1 MPSPWIVSC
10 ESEPIHMPGAIQ
22 GWGALLVARETDLIV
37 RHASANLSEFI
48 DIPAGDAIGRPLGA
62 VLDRAI
68 VASLVAGST
77 PQSPPGALTAIV
89 RTAAG
94 HRAFALSSYR
104 LNDSIYIEMEP
115 PPGAGAF
122 DTWSEAR
129 GVVAALRGAPDLT
142 SLFAVAATEMRHA
155 TGFDRSMVYRF
166 DAIGHGEVVAEDCAA
181 DLESFLGTHY
191 PASDVPRQARRLYLR
206 QRVRVIEDVQAPAVA
221 LLHAADAPK
230 SPDLSMSA
238 LRAVSPIHLEYLRN
252 MGVRASVAVSLT
264 VDGALWG
271 MLVCHH
277 RGPRCAASGTRALA
291 DLIGQVVSM
300 MIGTLRETE
309 VRADVARY
317 RARVASLAGKLAEQQ
332 DGIAGLLAALAK
344 DGPALMA
351 VCDAS
356 GAIVRLGGRMVS
368 LGNAPEGVAATDFL
382 DTLVATAPHGGEA
395 FATAETGPLLAVE
408 QAEALRDR
416 AAGALLL
423 PLIHTSGDCIVWVR
437 PEQART
443 VRWGGDPSAQLDGE
457 AIAGALSPRRS
468 FAVWKQEVRGQ
479 SVAWTP
485 AQIEAAYGLR
495 RAIDHALMRCA
506 EFELAR
512 LRQHDALTGLPN
524 RRLLR
529 DWLDAWAHERSDC
542 FLLIVD
548 IDRFKSLNEA
558 VGERLGDRVL
568 IEAASRIVRVAAGPG
583 EMIARIGSSAFGV
596 FGHAMDPGAA
606 RALAEALR
614 AAMAEPFEVAGKPIR
629 VTASVGIAPAVA
641 DAPGGDAVADAPGNN
656 ADEMMARAD
665 IALQSARARGGN
677 RSQMFA
683 SELRSGA
690 GRRMEI
696 EQELRAVLDGDSARA
711 GALRLAYQPC
721 VALSNSHTLLPPL
734 RGFEALLRW
743 QHPALG
749 DIPPGEFIGIAE
761 NCGLIE
767 AVGDWVMRQAI
778 KQLAEWRT
786 LAGGLPYAT
795 WRVAVNVSPLQ
806 LARPAFAAEVIALL
820 AEHDLP
826 PHCLTIEVTEGVFS
840 DERAAAVVA
849 EMRQFGLK
857 IAVDDFG
864 IGYSSLSCLRRL
876 PVDELKLDRCFLQR
890 SDGGALHED
899 LLGALVQLARSVG
912 LTVLA
917 EGVETEEHLAAVA
930 AAGCDAAQGWLFA
943 RALPPDE
950 AAEWIAS
957 ASPIAITEHARP
969 KLPFSFRDIVE
980 AANEAVVVTDA
991 DLEAPGPI
999 IVYVNPAFI
1008 RMTGWKLG
1016 DVVGKSPRLLQG
1028 PKTDIKVLS
1037 AMTQALRDGRSAHA
1051 RAVNYARSG
1060 MPYWCDIHASPLHD
1074 QHGRVTHF
1082 VAIERDVTHA
1092 VRRIDDL
1099 EALVERDP
1107 LTSIANRRGLE
1118 RFAAS
1123 VPTQA
1128 SLPLCV
1134 AYIDIDRFKDV
1145 NDSFGHATGDALLLG
1160 LADLLCENMRRADF
1174 IGRLGGDEFL
1184 VCMPAILPSDA
1195 RSVAERLHRSI
1206 AAHAFETPVG
1216 PLRINCS
1223 VGVAA
1228 MRPEDTGLAEVIAR
1242 ADAALYQA
1250 KLAGRGRVAMDGV
1263 AVAGVVQGEQVHP
1276 LPSC

>member
-1 MPSPWIVSC
+1 
-10 ESEPIHMPGAIQ
+10 
-22 GWGALLVARETDLIV
+22 
-37 RHASANLSEFI
+37 
-48 DIPAGDAIGRPLGA
+48 
-62 VLDRAI
+62 
-68 VASLVAGST
+68 
-77 PQSPPGALTAIV
+77 
-89 RTAAG
+89 
-94 HRAFALSSYR
+94 
-104 LNDSIYIEMEP
+104 
-115 PPGAGAF
+115 
-122 DTWSEAR
+122 
-129 GVVAALRGAPDLT
+129 
-142 SLFAVAATEMRHA
+142 
-155 TGFDRSMVYRF
+155 
-166 DAIGHGEVVAEDCAA
+166 
-181 DLESFLGTHY
+181 
-191 PASDVPRQARRLYLR
+191 
-206 QRVRVIEDVQAPAVA
+206 
-221 LLHAADAPK
+221 
-230 SPDLSMSA
+230 
-238 LRAVSPIHLEYLRN
+238 
-252 MGVRASVAVSLT
+252 
-264 VDGALWG
+264 
-271 MLVCHH
+271 
-277 RGPRCAASGTRALA
+277 
-291 DLIGQVVSM
+291 M
-300 MIGTLRETE
+300 MIGTLRDTE

-317 RARVASLAGKLAEQQ
+317 RARVAALAGRLAEQR

-351 VCDAS
+351 VCEAS
-356 GAIVRLGGRMVS
+356 GVIVRLGVRTVS
-368 LGNAPEGVAATDFL
+368 LGNAPEGAAATDLL
-382 DTLVATAPHGGEA
+382 DTLMGVAPLGGEA
-395 FATAETGPLLAVE
+395 FATAETGSLLTAQ

-423 PLIHTSGDCIVWVR
+423 PLIHAPGDCVVWVR

-457 AIAGALSPRRS
+457 AISGVLSPRRS
-468 FAVWKQEVRGQ
+468 FAAWKQEVRGQ

-495 RAIDHALMRCA
+495 RAIDHALVHCA
-506 EFELAR
+506 EFELVR

-529 DWLDAWAHERSDC
+529 EWLDTWAHERPDGY
-542 FLLIVD
+542 LLIVE

-558 VGERLGDRVL
+558 VGEKLGDRVL
-568 IEAASRIVRVAAGPG
+568 IDAAARIARVAAGPA
-583 EMIARIGSSAFGV
+583 EMVARIGSAAFGV
-596 FGHAMDPGAA
+596 FGHAMDLGAGS
-606 RALAEALR
+606 ALAEALR
-614 AAMAEPFEVAGKPIR
+614 TAMAEPFELGGKPIR
-629 VTASVGIAPAVA
+629 VTASVGIVPAGA
-641 DAPGGDAVADAPGNN
+641 DTAGYS

-665 IALQSARARGGN
+665 IALQSASARGGN
-677 RSQMFA
+677 RSQMFG

-690 GRRMEI
+690 GRRMDI

-711 GALRLAYQPC
+711 GAFRLAYQPC
-721 VALSNSHTLLPPL
+721 VALSNNNAGVPPL

-743 QHPALG
+743 EHPRLG
-749 DIPPGEFIGIAE
+749 NIPPGEFIGIAE

-778 KQLAEWRT
+778 AQIADWRGM
-786 LAGGLPYAT
+786 AGGLPYAT
-795 WRVAVNVSPLQ
+795 WRVAVNVSPHQ

-820 AEHDLP
+820 AERDLP

-849 EMRQFGLK
+849 EMRQSGLK

-876 PVDELKLDRCFLQR
+876 PVDELKLDRSFLQR

-912 LTVLA
+912 LSVLA
-917 EGVETEEHLAAVA
+917 EGVETEEHLAAVS

-950 AAEWIAS
+950 AAEWIAGAS
-957 ASPIAITEHARP
+957 AIAITENARP

-991 DLEAPGPI
+991 DLDAPGPI
-999 IVYVNPAFI
+999 IVYVNPAFS

-1016 DVVGKSPRLLQG
+1016 DVLGKSPRMLQG
-1028 PKTDIKVLS
+1028 PKTNNKVLT
-1037 AMTQALRDGRSAHA
+1037 AMTQALREGRSAHA

-1060 MPYWCDIHASPLHD
+1060 MPYWCEIHASPLHD

-1082 VAIERDVTHA
+1082 VAIERDVTHTM
-1092 VRRIDDL
+1092 RRLDDL

-1107 LTSIANRRGLE
+1107 LTGIANRRGLE

-1123 VPTQA
+1123 LPAQA
-1128 SLPLCV
+1128 NLPLCV

-1184 VCMPAILPSDA
+1184 ICMPSILPSDA
-1195 RSVAERLHRSI
+1195 RSVAERLHRAV

-1223 VGVAA
+1223 VGVAV
-1228 MRPEDTGLAEVIAR
+1228 MRPDDPGLAEVIAR

-1250 KLAGRGRVAMDGV
+1250 KLAGRGRVAVDGL
-1263 AVAGVVQGEQVHP
+1263 AQGAEVDRGEWNLA
-1276 LPSC
+1276 LPRA